1 MHKHMNRRQFLR
13 TGTVAAA
20 VAGVGPLLP
29 RAQGIEPIQ
38 RTGKPRLMLSLAAY
52 SFRDFFKDSAQRK
65 GAPPAR
71 QIDLFD
77 FVNFCGE
84 HNCAAEVTAYYFPKA
99 ITKEFLLNLK
109 RHAFTRGVP
118 ISGSAVG
125 NTFTGAPGPERDKQI
140 ADVKAWIDHA
150 AVVGAPHIRIFAG
163 NAPKGMPIEQAKK
176 LCIEAIEE
184 CCAYAGEKGVMLG
197 LENHGG
203 IVAEPRDLLEI
214 VRAVKSPW
222 FGINLDTG
230 NFHTDDPYADLAAC
244 APYAVNAQVK
254 GVIRRR
260 GQKKDEPTD
269 MARIAKLLRDAN
281 YQGYVALEY
290 EMAEDPWAAVPRML
304 EELRKAL
311 AA

>member
-1 MHKHMNRRQFLR
+1 MTRREFLR
-13 TGTVAAA
+13 AGAVAAA
-20 VAGVGPLLP
+20 AASAGPLLP

-38 RTGKPRLMLSLAAY
+38 RSGKPRLMLSLAAY

-65 GAPPAR
+65 GGAPAK

-84 HNCAAEVTAYYFPKA
+84 HDCAAEVTAYYFPKA
-99 ITKEFLLNLK
+99 ITNEFLLDLK

-118 ISGSAVG
+118 LSGSAVG

-140 ADVKAWIDHA
+140 ADVKKWIDHA
-150 AVVGAPHIRIFAG
+150 AILAAPHIRIFAG
-163 NAPKGMPIEQAKK
+163 NAQKGMPANEAKK

-184 CCAYAGEKGVMLG
+184 CCAYAGQKGVMLG

-203 IVAEPRDLLEI
+203 VVAEPADLLEI
-214 VRAVKSPW
+214 VRTVKSPW

-260 GQKKDEPTD
+260 GQKTDEPTD
-269 MARIAKLLRDAN
+269 MARIAKILKEA
-281 YQGYVALEY
+281 
-290 EMAEDPWAAVPRML
+290 
-304 EELRKAL
+304 
-311 AA
+311 